1 MIELTIKCMAE
12 EIGLLEKQ
20 VSYDVVS
27 ECGSFHCVK
36 RVVILVCITLLYK

>member
-27 ECGSFHCVK
+27 ECGSFVVVK
-36 RVVILVCITLLYK
+36 NIPYLYTLSNN